1 MPGPFAVAAPYLIP
15 IAASFVSGLFG
26 KKKGAVDPV
35 TAAKNRAELAAM
47 NEAKGDRAALR
58 ALINDFEFA
67 GADGSPFMRL
77 LMPGGG
83 VSKEKASASMDNF
96 YSQADFSGKRS
107 EELLKAL
114 LQLNQPSNS
123 SSAAA
128 AGQAQE
134 FAASQQATG
143 ALSKTLND
151 LGQKGFAAWQ
161 GRGGADAGL
170 ADAVAEITQG
180 DSNRYDFA
188 ADLINQQGGSA

>member
-1 MPGPFAVAAPYLIP
+1 MPGPLAVAAPYLIP
-15 IAASFVSGLFG
+15 LAASFIGSMFG

-35 TAAKNRAELAAM
+35 TAAKNRAELDAM
-47 NEAKGDRAALR
+47 NEAKGDRSALR

-83 VSKEKASASMDNF
+83 VSRGEASKSMDNF

-107 EELLKAL
+107 EALLKSL
-114 LQLNQPSNS
+114 LQLNQPGNS

-134 FAASQQATG
+134 YAAGQKATG

-161 GRGGADAGL
+161 GRGADPGL
-170 ADAVAEITQG
+170 ADAVAEITQA
-180 DSNRYDFA
+180 SPEQDFYGE
-188 ADLINQQGGSA
+188 LIKNAGGGNA

>member
-1 MPGPFAVAAPYLIP
+1 MPGPLAVAAPYLIP
-15 IAASFVSGLFG
+15 IAASFISGMF
-26 KKKGAVDPV
+26 KKKAAVDPV

-47 NEAKGDRAALR
+47 NEAKGDRSALR

-67 GADGSPFMRL
+67 GADGSPYMRL
-77 LMPGGG
+77 LLPGGG
-83 VSKEKASASMDNF
+83 VSRGEASKSMDNF

-107 EELLKAL
+107 ENLLKSL
-114 LQLNQPSNS
+114 LQLNQPGNS

-134 FAASQQATG
+134 YAAGQQATG

-161 GRGGADAGL
+161 GRDKTPEPSPAPAGTGGKFGPLFDLANMIAENAGK
-170 ADAVAEITQG
+170 
-180 DSNRYDFA
+180 N
-188 ADLINQQGGSA
+188 